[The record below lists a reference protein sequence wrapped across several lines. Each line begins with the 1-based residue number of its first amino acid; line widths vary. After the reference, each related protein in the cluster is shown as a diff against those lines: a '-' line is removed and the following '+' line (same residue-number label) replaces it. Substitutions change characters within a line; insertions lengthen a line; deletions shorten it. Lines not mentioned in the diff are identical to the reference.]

1 MFGTIVT
8 VAHLSLCLIM
18 SYGVLFSRTPET
30 AFATLTC
37 LVALLVMIRFFKGC
51 IMTDWEQ
58 DLCTS
63 KMGRSFM
70 VLNYKQIPIG
80 EFEEIVVGAL
90 LITTVIRVYTL
101 LIVPSDVI
109 FD

>member
-1 MFGTIVT
+1 MLGQVVT
-8 VAHLSLCLIM
+8 VAHLTLCLIM

-30 AFATLTC
+30 AFATLAC

-58 DLCTS
+58 DVSTS
-63 KMGRSFM
+63 KMGRAFM
-70 VLNYKQIPIG
+70 VLDYKQIQIG
-80 EFEEIVVGAL
+80 DFEEIVVGAL
-90 LITTVIRVYTL
+90 LITCAIRVYTL
-101 LIVPSDVI
+101 LIVPSHMI